1 MSILACRDSA
11 FDFGLSE
18 QCRKLWLL
26 ETALLIF
33 STRNNPANFR
43 YLEKLY
49 RFFLYLGQ
57 RFRLWF
63 VETILPTLL
72 DETNLLTFVCQCT
85 DKLFFDRL
93 TREEITGGITV
104 D

>member
-1 MSILACRDSA
+1 MRGLFTPKNVDFGLSGQC

-18 QCRKLWLL
+18 QR
-26 ETALLIF
+26 
-33 STRNNPANFR
+33 R
-43 YLEKLY
+43 
-49 RFFLYLGQ
+49 
-57 RFRLWF
+57 RLRF

-72 DETNLLTFVCQCT
+72 VETTLLIFVCQCT
-85 DKLFFDRL
+85 DKFFFDRL

>member
-1 MSILACRDSA
+1 MRGLFTPKNVDFCLSRQCFRLWFVRRTPPTSVCPNSA

-18 QCRKLWLL
+18 QC
-26 ETALLIF
+26 
-33 STRNNPANFR
+33 
-43 YLEKLY
+43 
-49 RFFLYLGQ
+49 
-57 RFRLWF
+57 FRLWF
-63 VETILPTLL
+63 VETVLSTLFVG
-72 DETNLLTFVCQCT
+72 TSLLIFVCQCT